1 MEVKNE
7 SGAEDVVHGLK
18 KNEIKNINLNKTT
31 YKMTYIIYS

>member
-18 KNEIKNINLNKTT
+18 KNGIQNINLKQHT
-31 YKMTYIIYS
+31 K